1 MLHIYL
7 RDGSLNQRAETISK
21 LDGIL
26 LVSIHVETLI

>member
-7 RDGSLNQRAETISK
+7 RDGSLKQRAETISK